1 MSFESNIQRW
11 VAIDNQIKL
20 HADKIKQLRD
30 EKNTLSAELMGQADS
45 NGHKNSVIKISDGR
59 LRFIDTR
66 ITEPLTFRY
75 IDNALNTLI
84 PNTET
89 REQIIMCLKTNRNT
103 KVVSEL
109 KRYNGSGGK

>member
-1 MSFESNIQRW
+1 MSFESDIQKW
-11 VAIDNQIKL
+11 VVLDNQIKI
-20 HADKIKQLRD
+20 HADKIKQLRE
-30 EKNTLSAELMGQADS
+30 EKNALSADLMNQADS

-84 PNTET
+84 PNPET
-89 REQIIMCLKTNRNT
+89 REQIILCLKNSRTH